1 MWKNAMTEHEF
12 VVTGETAGKRLDAL
26 AAEIFEKSRSA
37 IQKLAEEG
45 FLKVNGRTKEKNYR
59 VRVGDALTL
68 VLPEPRKVRTEAE
81 DLPLEIL
88 YQDEDLAV
96 VNKPKEMVVHP
107 AAGNEQGTLVNALLF
122 HLDRLSGIN
131 GVIRPGIVHRIDKNT
146 SGLLMVA
153 KNDSAHN
160 ALAAQI
166 KEHSFLRRYHAIV
179 LGTIREEEGDVDAPI
194 GRHPAKRKQMAVVP
208 NGRPAFTH
216 YRVLERFNGFT
227 YLELT
232 LKTGR
237 THQIRVHMAHIG
249 HPILGD
255 TLYGGGK
262 TPFEK
267 KHKAL
272 LCEQTL
278 HAKDLGFVH
287 PGTGKYMEFTS
298 PLPEYFRNLLVLLRN
313 QTT

>member
-96 VNKPKEMVVHP
+96 VNKPKGMVVHP

-194 GRHPAKRKQMAVVP
+194 GRHPAKRKQMAAVP

-237 THQIRVHMAHIG
+237 THQIRVHMAYIG

-255 TLYGGGK
+255 TVYGA
-262 TPFEK
+262 K
-267 KHKAL
+267 KPYPGLAGQCLHARRLSFLHPRTGERVTVECPLPDYFTAL
-272 LCEQTL
+272 LDKL
-278 HAKDLGFVH
+278 
-287 PGTGKYMEFTS
+287 S
-298 PLPEYFRNLLVLLRN
+298 RLR
-313 QTT
+313 

>member
-1 MWKNAMTEHEF
+1 
-12 VVTGETAGKRLDAL
+12 
-26 AAEIFEKSRSA
+26 
-37 IQKLAEEG
+37 
-45 FLKVNGRTKEKNYR
+45 
-59 VRVGDALTL
+59 
-68 VLPEPRKVRTEAE
+68 
-81 DLPLEIL
+81 
-88 YQDEDLAV
+88 
-96 VNKPKEMVVHP
+96 
-107 AAGNEQGTLVNALLF
+107 
-122 HLDRLSGIN
+122 
-131 GVIRPGIVHRIDKNT
+131 
-146 SGLLMVA
+146 
-153 KNDSAHN
+153 
-160 ALAAQI
+160 
-166 KEHSFLRRYHAIV
+166 
-179 LGTIREEEGDVDAPI
+179 
-194 GRHPAKRKQMAVVP
+194 MAVVP